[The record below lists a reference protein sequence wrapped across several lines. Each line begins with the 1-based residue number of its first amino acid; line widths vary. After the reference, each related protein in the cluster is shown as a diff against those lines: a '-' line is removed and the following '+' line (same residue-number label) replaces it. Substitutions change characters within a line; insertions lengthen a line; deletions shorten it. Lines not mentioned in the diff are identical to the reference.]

1 MTQPQKMRR
10 DIPVNQTIRQLP
22 PARSCKRPAEP
33 PDCRDLPHPVT
44 FFMSGK
50 ERSQI
55 LRALRRIDGDRVYAL
70 KRALGLA

>member
-1 MTQPQKMRR
+1 CIM
-10 DIPVNQTIRQLP
+10 
-22 PARSCKRPAEP
+22 PAEP

-44 FFMSGK
+44 FFMSGR